1 MPPSLLPPLPTF
13 PGAIWLNQ
21 GEATMA
27 TSVPANYYN
36 SKPIDPAHFN
46 HYIVNTIDALL
57 ENALKVE
64 HGSATLKFL
73 YKIFGP
79 VDVATRIFELE
90 HEGGFY
96 WINGSKIM
104 PTMWNARLSR
114 PPWSPQCRQSPLRCL
129 APARLPNR
137 RRRDHGRRRRL
148 VDVHQQAARTVC
160 SRSDRRLL

>member
-1 MPPSLLPPLPTF
+1 
-13 PGAIWLNQ
+13 
-21 GEATMA
+21 MA

-79 VDVATRIFELE
+79 VDVATVEPQAPTTQDSTDSNRKVSGLAVTALYI
-90 HEGGFY
+90 
-96 WINGSKIM
+96 GS
-104 PTMWNARLSR
+104 
-114 PPWSPQCRQSPLRCL
+114 
-129 APARLPNR
+129 LPR
-137 RRRDHGRRRRL
+137 G
-148 VDVHQQAARTVC
+148 
-160 SRSDRRLL
+160 

>member
-96 WINGSKIM
+96 WINGSKIIADNVDRAVIAAALVAAVS
-104 PTMWNARLSR
+104 TVA
-114 PPWSPQCRQSPLRCL
+114 
-129 APARLPNR
+129 APVLGTGTIA
-137 RRRDHGRRRRL
+137 
-148 VDVHQQAARTVC
+148 
-160 SRSDRRLL
+160 